1 MATYAVHRL
10 SGIVTPA
17 NAMYSAAELEHQL
30 RSSGA
35 GVLIT
40 CAALL
45 DTALQAA
52 RGAGIP
58 EDRVFLMEVA
68 ELEVDAKA
76 NKTNDKAK
84 AVASSFKTLD
94 DLVAEGRA
102 LPALERLA
110 WTRGQGARQT
120 AYLCYSS
127 GTSGLPKAVMVAHR
141 NVIAN
146 MMQIRWHEEPGRRA
160 AGVDGGQVLVGLLPL
175 SHIYGL
181 VVVAN
186 AGIYR
191 GDGVVIL
198 PRFELH
204 ALLSVVQRFR
214 VNIMHI
220 VSFWATETWRLATW
234 CILEEQ
240 SFS

>member
-1 MATYAVHRL
+1 MATFAVHRL

-35 GVLIT
+35 GALIT
-40 CAALL
+40 CTALL

-52 RGAGIP
+52 RGAGIA
-58 EDRVFLMEVA
+58 EDRVFIMDVA
-68 ELEVDAKA
+68 GLDDA
-76 NKTNDKAK
+76 TNIGTNSKGMPPPSK
-84 AVASSFKTLD
+84 FSTLD

-102 LPALERLA
+102 LPPLERLA

-146 MMQIRWHEEPGRRA
+146 MMQIRWHEETGRREN
-160 AGVDGGQVLVGLLPL
+160 GGEWPRVCVGLLPL

-186 AGIYR
+186 AGLYR

-198 PRFELH
+198 PRFELR
-204 ALLSVVQRFR
+204 ALLAAVQKFR
-214 VNIMHI
+214 INLMHI
-220 VSFWATETWRLATW
+220 VSTADRKGTLLT
-234 CILEEQ
+234 
-240 SFS
+240 SY